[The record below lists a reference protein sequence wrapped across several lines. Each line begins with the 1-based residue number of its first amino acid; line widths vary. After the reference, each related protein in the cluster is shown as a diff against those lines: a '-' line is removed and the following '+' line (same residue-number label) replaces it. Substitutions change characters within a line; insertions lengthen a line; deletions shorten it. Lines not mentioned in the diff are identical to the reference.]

1 LLGNFFTLM
10 ENLREYFDF
19 ILNFDHRNPSPIDR
33 CHNLFLIGAL
43 LSKKPENILEL
54 GIGTGYVT
62 LSLIHALKYN
72 SIGNLTCVDNWF
84 DWGGHEPEGIDA
96 IRAAGVNVV
105 APISEQEFVN
115 QCPSDSYDFLIA
127 DADLFLSGLWIDEH
141 LRITKHNG
149 FMFFR
154 NTNRKDDLPN
164 LQLIEKR
171 VKELGLSYYHFTEQ
185 SRSDEGCRSGWL
197 FAINDKTKTAVTRDT
212 NIQHPDN
219 ELRDWNFDVAQSAEG
234 LWQQPDADLL
244 YLGLVSGKNYGWGV
258 CSQYLIEEL
267 SKKTNCH
274 VLSETDG
281 TAINKNLNGKLFQ
294 ALTSGDFFAMFEDA
308 RGKENYGYTFFENEL
323 TAHSVENAK
332 KYNRVLAGSTWCRD
346 RMVEKGI
353 HNSGVL
359 IQGID
364 SKIFYPISVD
374 KVQDNFVIFSGGKFE
389 LRKGQDLVLRAVKI
403 LQEKYSDI
411 ILVNC
416 WYNKWPASM
425 KLMTH
430 SQFVKFEY
438 QEKPWQDLMNH
449 TYVINGLDP
458 SRIRTL
464 DLVPNEMQRDIYKHT
479 DIGIFPNRC
488 EGGTNLVLME
498 YMACAKPV
506 IASNTSGHKDIL
518 TRENALLLN
527 ELHDFSITGS
537 DNQLIGR
544 WQEPSLD
551 ELVAR
556 LEYAYHHREEIKKIG
571 IKAGQDLQNFTWENS
586 AQQLI
591 GLLQL

>member
-1 LLGNFFTLM
+1 MLGNFFTLM
-10 ENLREYFDF
+10 ENLREYFDL
-19 ILNFDHRNPSPIDR
+19 ILNFDHSSPSPIDR
-33 CHNLFLIGAL
+33 CHNLFMIGAV
-43 LSKKPENILEL
+43 LSKKPDHILEL
-54 GIGTGYVT
+54 GMGTGYLT
-62 LSLIHALKYN
+62 LSLMHALRYN
-72 SIGNLTCVDNWF
+72 GKGKLTCIDNWF
-84 DWGGHEPEGIDA
+84 DWGGREPDGIDA
-96 IRAAGVNVV
+96 IRAGGVEVV
-105 APISEQEFVN
+105 APVSEQEFVK
-115 QCPSDSYDFLIA
+115 QCPSDSYDFLISDA
-127 DADLFLSGLWIDEH
+127 DAFLSGLWIDEH
-141 LRITKHNG
+141 LRITKHGG

-171 VKELGLSYYHFTEQ
+171 IREFGLSYYHFTEQ
-185 SRSDEGCRSGWL
+185 SRSDEHCRSGWL
-197 FAINDKTKTAVTRDT
+197 FAINEKNNTGIARETNDQRIDT
-212 NIQHPDN
+212 DLGYRKFDAAQPAE
-219 ELRDWNFDVAQSAEG
+219 ELRQQTDTDV
-234 LWQQPDADLL
+234 L

-267 SKKTNCH
+267 SKKTNCQ
-274 VLSETDG
+274 VLSEADG
-281 TAINKNLNGKLFQ
+281 TAKNKNLNGKLFQ
-294 ALTSGDFFAMFEDA
+294 ALTTGDFFAMFEEA

-332 KYNRVLAGSTWCRD
+332 KYNLVLAGSSWCRD
-346 RMVEKGI
+346 RMVAKGI

-364 SKIFYPISVD
+364 PRIFYPISELKD
-374 KVQDNFVIFSGGKFE
+374 PNNFVIFSGGKFE

-403 LQEKYSDI
+403 LQEKYANI

-416 WYNKWPASM
+416 WYNKWPASA
-425 KLMTH
+425 KLMAH
-430 SQFVKFEY
+430 SRLIQFEY
-438 QEKPWQDLMNH
+438 QEKSWQDLMNH

-506 IASNTSGHKDIL
+506 IASNTSGHKDIV
-518 TRENALLLN
+518 THENALLLN
-527 ELHDFSITGS
+527 ELRNVSVTGP

-551 ELVAR
+551 ELVAW

-571 IKAGQDLQNFTWENS
+571 IKAGQDLQNFTWADS
-586 AQQLI
+586 AQQLLDI
-591 GLLQL
+591 LKL